1 MKVRRFEGKTALVT
15 GASAGIGRA
24 TAQRLASEGAAL
36 FLVDVAEPGLEETAH
51 LLAAE
56 GADAAHARCDV
67 SDPQQVQDAVRACVA
82 RFGGLDVLCN
92 IAGILLLEH
101 FLAITPEQFRK
112 VIDVNLLGTF
122 LLCQAAMPHLLESQG
137 NIVNMSST
145 SALAGVPYGAAYG
158 TSKGGVSALTRTLAV
173 EFAGR
178 GVRVNAINPGSIKTA
193 MGSGD
198 NLPENP
204 DMKLLTRAMPLDTAR
219 GPETVAAVVALLAG
233 PDGAHINGEE
243 IRVDGGTLA

>member
-1 MKVRRFEGKTALVT
+1 MKMRRFRDKVVLIT
-15 GASAGIGRA
+15 GAAAGIGRA
-24 TAQRLASEGAAL
+24 TALRLSSEGALL
-36 FLVDVAEPGLEETAH
+36 FLVDVAEPGLDES
-51 LLAAE
+51 
-56 GADAAHARCDV
+56 ARLVSAKGGEVAITCCDV
-67 SDPQQVQDAVRACVA
+67 SDAQQVRNAVAACMA
-82 RFGGLDVLCN
+82 RFGRIDVLCN

-112 VIDVNLLGTF
+112 VLDVNLLGTF
-122 LLCQAAMPHLLESQG
+122 LFCQAAMPHLLKSEG

-173 EFAGR
+173 EFAGQ

-204 DMKLLTRAMPLDTAR
+204 DMKLLARAMPLDTAR